1 MSVASIKYRGESYL
15 LRIPLAENFGIIY
28 QFHIKHISAILFV
41 RQIARKK
48 EKEGEKERKR
58 EMEGKSASRLQVTT
72 VNHTHGKSLA
82 HVVGAP

>member
-1 MSVASIKYRGESYL
+1 MASIKYRGESYL

-41 RQIARKK
+41 RQIARKE
-48 EKEGEKERKR
+48 EKEGEKERERERGEKR
-58 EMEGKSASRLQVTT
+58 ALAT
-72 VNHTHGKSLA
+72 VNHTGKSLA